1 MQTRFIFANHL
12 MAAVFTA
19 AVAAHNEHIH
29 TDDVDGCSFA
39 DPTFR
44 TVDIDEEDGTLSMI
58 NLNDTA
64 VVGVD
69 VVKKVNTLAEL
80 ELAIAEAIAMQ
91 PTPEGE
97 DRNPSRVLFRTD
109 AGGKDN
115 PLTDF
120 NIRIRADG
128 TIRVGCK
135 EFTKKGAEQVIKAAN
150 QLAKEDTCEE
160 FETEYGDN
168 YDLYAHGVGPRHS
181 DGKAWLD
188 FDGDGYATP
197 DDVIKMGKLRARILG
212 KLTDAQRKAQEP
224 RKVVKVVP
232 FQIFPSKVKAKAR
245 KKRGKR

>member
-1 MQTRFIFANHL
+1 MTTRFIFANHL
-12 MAAVFTA
+12 MAAVFSA
-19 AVAAHNEHIH
+19 AVAAHNEDIN
-29 TDDVDGCSFA
+29 TDDVNGCDFA
-39 DPTFR
+39 DPDYR
-44 TVDIDEEDGTLSMI
+44 TVDIDEEDGELSMI
-58 NLNDTA
+58 NLRETSA
-64 VVGVD
+64 EGT
-69 VVKKVNTLAEL
+69 VKRVNTLAEL
-80 ELAIAEAIAMQ
+80 ELAIAEAIAMR

-97 DRNPSRVLFRTD
+97 DQNPSRVLFRTD

-115 PLTDF
+115 PLKDF

-168 YDLYAHGVGPRHS
+168 YDLYAHGVGPYHS
-181 DGKAWLD
+181 DGKAWLE